1 MLIWN
6 FNNAYPTTTRKK
18 KKKQQNQAAFLNDD
32 VTCMDLDQQG
42 QT

>member
-1 MLIWN
+1 MHIPLLQG
-6 FNNAYPTTTRKK
+6 KE
-18 KKKQQNQAAFLNDD
+18 KKQQNQAAFLNDD